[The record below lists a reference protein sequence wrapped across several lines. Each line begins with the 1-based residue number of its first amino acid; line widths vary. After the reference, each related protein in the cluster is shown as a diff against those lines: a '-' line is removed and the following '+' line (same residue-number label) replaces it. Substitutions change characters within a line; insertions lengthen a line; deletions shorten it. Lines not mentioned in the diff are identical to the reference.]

1 MTYPHIYP
9 QVAAGMSFRL
19 DPRPKDF
26 GLSGHFAHGVV
37 ETQPVGSHF
46 RLMIFDDL
54 VTPASVST
62 PDQVKKTTVMHALAD
77 NLGARDTD
85 GLKLKWH
92 RPCWAE

>member
-9 QVAAGMSFRL
+9 QVAAGISFRP
-19 DPRPKDF
+19 DQRPRDF
-26 GLSGHFAHGVV
+26 GLSRHFAQGVV

-46 RLMIFDDL
+46 RLKIFDDV

-77 NLGARDTD
+77 NLGARGTD
-85 GLKLKWH
+85 GLKRKWH
-92 RPCWAE
+92 RPSWAE